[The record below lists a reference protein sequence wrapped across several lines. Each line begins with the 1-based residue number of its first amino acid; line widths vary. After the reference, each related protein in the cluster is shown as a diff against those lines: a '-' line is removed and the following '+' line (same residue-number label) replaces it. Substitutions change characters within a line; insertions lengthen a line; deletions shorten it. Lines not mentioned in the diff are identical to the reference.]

1 MKRAF
6 RVILP
11 ILLAIAVLGC
21 IAWYFLV
28 YDQAFTKELL
38 LTGARYFEDNREYK
52 IAAWL
57 YDVAYEQSHRDDDVA
72 IELAYQY
79 RDIGN
84 YTKAEYTLS
93 QAISANSTP
102 DLYKAL
108 CGIYVE
114 QDKLMDAVSM
124 LDTIVDPEIKAQLDA
139 MRPAAPVLTPEPGF
153 YSQYIDVDAQHTD
166 GTLYINAT
174 GEYPSIHKDEYKAP
188 ISLSSGETRIYAL
201 VVGTDKLVSPLVVSG
216 YTITGVIEPVTFTDN
231 AMEAAIREAIGAEAD
246 ATIYTNEL
254 WDIKSFTI
262 PEGAKDYT
270 DLKLLPYLTH
280 LTLDSGIRDGLSI
293 LSSCPNLEG
302 LTVTNTRLTDADME
316 AIGSLKKLTALT
328 LSGCSLSSIA
338 VLDGHAQLEYL
349 DLSSNTLRNLTPLVG
364 MPDLKTLLLGS
375 NALTDLSALQGLS
388 KLETLDVSYN
398 SLSTLSPLYGIA
410 GLKVLN
416 AAHNQIFSLQG
427 METLVNLTVLGL
439 SHNNLS
445 NVTPIAACT
454 ALKELDISNNAV
466 ESVSSLSTLVE
477 INILGMA
484 YNKITELPQFDPKSH
499 LVSIDFSHNTVES
512 VESLTKLSMLNT
524 VNADYNPELEDLKP
538 LDTCPVLVK
547 VNAYGTKVTEVS
559 FLTQKSIIVNFN
571 PTLE

>member
-38 LTGARYFEDNREYK
+38 LSGARYFEDNREYK

-124 LDTIVDPEIKAQLDA
+124 LDSIVDPEIKAQLDG

-153 YSQYIDVDAQHTD
+153 YSQYINVDAQHTD

-174 GEYPSIHKDEYKAP
+174 GEYPSIYKDEYKSP
-188 ISLSSGETRIYAL
+188 IPLSSGETHIYAL

-216 YTITGVIEPVTFTDN
+216 YTITGVIEPVTFTDS

-246 ATIYTNEL
+246 ATVYTNEL
-254 WDIKSFTI
+254 WDIKSLTI

-270 DLKLLPYLTH
+270 DLKLLPYLTQ

-293 LSSCPNLEG
+293 LSSCPNLEE

-316 AIGSLKKLTALT
+316 AIGSLKKLTTLT

-338 VLDGHAQLEYL
+338 VLDGHTQMEYL

-364 MPDLKTLLLGS
+364 MTNLKTLLLGS

-398 SLSTLSPLYGIA
+398 SLSTLSPLYDITE
-410 GLKVLN
+410 LKVLN

-427 METLVNLTVLGL
+427 MEALVNLTVLGL

-445 NVTPIAACT
+445 NVAPIAACT

-466 ESVSSLSTLVE
+466 ESVSSLCTLVE
-477 INILGMA
+477 MNILSMA
-484 YNKITELPQFDPKSH
+484 YNRITELPQFDPKSQ

-559 FLTQKSIIVNFN
+559 FLTQKSIIVNFD